1 MTQPRQQPLYDI
13 AELCAK
19 KRLTQAILCPGS
31 RCAPLTLSF
40 ARHKKIQTRTISDE
54 RSAGFIALGIAQHTK
69 LPTVLVCTSGTAAY
83 NFAPAVAE
91 AYFSE
96 TPLLIFTADRPA
108 EWIAQQDGQTIHQPG
123 IYGQHVKKTFQLPQ
137 EYEHADSQWA
147 INRIV
152 NEAINLS
159 LQEPQGPVHINAP
172 FREPLYPQKD
182 EVIGFSENVRVIEDF
197 APAFGLTEEQKRT
210 LSAAW
215 PTFNNVLI
223 VAGQQHDDT
232 NGVSSLANFFHTH
245 NIPIVGDIISN
256 VHAIEKVVRHADVF
270 LGQASAAVKKT
281 LQPDLLITFGQSVI
295 SKNLKLFLRDFAPK
309 AHWHIQPAGIVA
321 DSFKSITQVFHTTPP
336 SFFNF
341 LSTLQ
346 STDSF
351 KQQKQENFNK
361 FWEVEERRAVRTL
374 DEFFPQ
380 QELAELEVVREVIH
394 QLPPDANLHLANSMS
409 VRYANFIGL
418 TAAQKDIHVF
428 ANRGTSGIDGCTST
442 AVGHALVSA
451 RPNVLI
457 TGDLAFFYDR
467 NAFWH
472 NYPLPNLRVVLLNNH
487 GGVIFKMIDGPG
499 TMPESD
505 EYFITQQKL
514 NARKLCEEFGFEHL
528 KLDNKRKVK
537 NLLKDFFEPD
547 GKTKVL
553 ELESDGVLNKAI
565 FDHLK
570 QKIHKSYEL

>member
-1 MTQPRQQPLYDI
+1 MTTRQQPLYDI
-13 AELCAK
+13 AELCAR
-19 KRLTQAILCPGS
+19 KRLTHAILCPGS

-40 ARHKKIQTRTISDE
+40 ARHAKIQTRTISDE

-96 TPLLIFTADRPA
+96 TPLLVFTADRPA
-108 EWIAQQDGQTIHQPG
+108 EWIAQQDGQTIHQPNL
-123 IYGQHVKKTFQLPQ
+123 YGQHVKKTFQLPQ
-137 EYEHADSQWA
+137 EYEHSDSQWA

-172 FREPLYPQKD
+172 FREPLYPKAG
-182 EVIGFSENVRVIEDF
+182 EVISFSEDVRVIEDF
-197 APAFGLTEEQKRT
+197 APAFALTEEQKRT
-210 LSAAW
+210 LSAGW
-215 PTFNNVLI
+215 PAFNNVLI

-232 NGVSSLANFFHTH
+232 NSVSSLTHFFQTH
-245 NIPIVGDIISN
+245 NIPIVGDIITN
-256 VHAIEKVVRHADVF
+256 LHAIEKLVRHADVF

-281 LQPDLLITFGQSVI
+281 LHPDLLITFGQSVI
-295 SKNLKLFLRDFAPK
+295 SKNLKLFIREHAPK
-309 AHWHIQPAGIVA
+309 AHWHIQPAGLVA
-321 DSFKSITQVFHTTPP
+321 DPFKSITQVFHTTPAA
-336 SFFNF
+336 FFNF

-346 STDSF
+346 SADSF
-351 KQQKQENFNK
+351 RQQKQNNFNK
-361 FWEVEERRAVRTL
+361 LWEVEERRALRAL

-380 QELAELEVVREVIH
+380 SDLAELELVREVIS
-394 QLPPDANLHLANSMS
+394 QLPPDANLHVANSMS

-418 TAAQKDIHVF
+418 TAAQKDVHVY

-442 AVGHALVSA
+442 AVGHALA
-451 RPNVLI
+451 GTRPNVLI

-472 NYPLPNLRVVLLNNH
+472 NYALPNLRVVVLNNH

-499 TMPESD
+499 TMPEAD
-505 EYFITQQKL
+505 EYFVTHQKL
-514 NARKLCEEFGFEHL
+514 NARKLCEEFEFEYL
-528 KLDNKRKVK
+528 KLDNKRKLK

-553 ELESDGVLNKAI
+553 ELESDSALNKTI
-565 FDHLK
+565 FDNLK